1 MTDDQVEKIAELVFQ
16 KLLKKQ
22 EEWDQQYNKDI
33 YTELE
38 IDDSVHIATQLAI
51 AEMLLKQYVETE
63 DYLLAGEIQK
73 TIKIL
78 NDKLKQKNR

>member
-38 IDDSVHIATQLAI
+38 IDDSVHIATQLAV
-51 AEMLLKQYVETE
+51 AEMLLKEYIEAE

-78 NDKLKQKNR
+78 NDKLNQKK

>member
-22 EEWDQQYNKDI
+22 EEWDQQYDKDI

-38 IDDSVHIATQLAI
+38 IDSSVHIATQLAV
-51 AEMLLKQYVETE
+51 AEMLLKEYIEAE
-63 DYLLAGEIQK
+63 DYLLASEIQK